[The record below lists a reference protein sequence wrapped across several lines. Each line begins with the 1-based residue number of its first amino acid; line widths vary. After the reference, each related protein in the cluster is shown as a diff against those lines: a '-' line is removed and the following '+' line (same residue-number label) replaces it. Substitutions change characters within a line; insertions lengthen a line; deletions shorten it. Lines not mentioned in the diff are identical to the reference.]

1 MQYRQEGVFQEQNN
15 KIDFNNV
22 VTSKI
27 LSLKIEF
34 FYTLRQYS
42 VAEVVDT
49 YYRYEPIWNYRF
61 LYKAIWLLERY
72 LYILRKDYVEH
83 NLYVDYETI
92 KLETPMR
99 EVATYVA
106 FASICIIVSDE
117 ELVNILLQ
125 KRFQSTLNRE
135 NFDALVAAL
144 NSIIKYAEIVPLI
157 PTFTPYD
164 LSDED
169 KGYIKQQ
176 WPKSESFDH
185 ITNIFNYLIN
195 SFLQHDFVTI
205 SFEPLIIQKSALWL
219 ACRYFST
226 NDEISKLVA
235 LKSLQTILS
244 NQESKDRCHI
254 KLENLIK
261 ESLGIMENEVL
272 RAMRIVQQRTT
283 S

>member
-1 MQYRQEGVFQEQNN
+1 
-15 KIDFNNV
+15 
-22 VTSKI
+22 
-27 LSLKIEF
+27 
-34 FYTLRQYS
+34 

-72 LYILRKDYVEH
+72 LFILRKDYVEH

-106 FASICIIVSDE
+106 FASIYIIVSDE

-135 NFDALVAAL
+135 NFDALVTTL
-144 NSIIKYAEIVPLI
+144 NSIIKYAEIVPII

-185 ITNIFNYLIN
+185 IINIFNYLVN

-244 NQESKDRCHI
+244 NQESEDRYNI

-261 ESLGIMENEVL
+261 ESLRIMENEVL
-272 RAMRIVQQRTT
+272 RAVRIVKQRAT

>member
-34 FYTLRQYS
+34 FYTVRQYS

-176 WPKSESFDH
+176 WPKSESFGH
-185 ITNIFNYLIN
+185 IMNIFNYLIN

>member
-1 MQYRQEGVFQEQNN
+1 
-15 KIDFNNV
+15 
-22 VTSKI
+22 
-27 LSLKIEF
+27 
-34 FYTLRQYS
+34 

-72 LYILRKDYVEH
+72 LHILRKDYVEH
-83 NLYVDYETI
+83 HLSVDYETV
-92 KLETPMR
+92 KLDTSMR
-99 EVATYVA
+99 EVSTYVA

-125 KRFQSTLNRE
+125 KRFQNTLNRE
-135 NFDALVAAL
+135 NFDALVGTL
-144 NSIIKYAEIVPLI
+144 NSIIKYAEIRPII

-185 ITNIFNYLIN
+185 ILNIFNYLIN
-195 SFLQHDFVTI
+195 SFLQYDFVTI
-205 SFEPLIIQKSALWL
+205 YFEPLIIQKSALWL

-226 NDEISKLVA
+226 NDAISKLVA
-235 LKSLQTILS
+235 LKSLQGTFSS
-244 NQESKDRCHI
+244 NPESDHNRYSI

-261 ESLGIMENEVL
+261 ESLRIMENEVL
-272 RAMRIVQQRTT
+272 KAMRIVQQRAT